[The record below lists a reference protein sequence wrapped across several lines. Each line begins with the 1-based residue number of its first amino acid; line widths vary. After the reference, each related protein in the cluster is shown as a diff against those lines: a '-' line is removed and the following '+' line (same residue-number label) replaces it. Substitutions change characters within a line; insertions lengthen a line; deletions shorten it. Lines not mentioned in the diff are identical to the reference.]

1 VLIGDLLLKPSFHL
15 AVSGTRAAII
25 SSDAA
30 HDYLNLVDVSSPT
43 APVLT
48 GSVVIGPPGTG
59 KGVVLLGTAAYVAA
73 NTQGLQIYDA
83 IFATPVLRAVVDTVG
98 SAVDLA
104 IEGPLAYVADPPST
118 VSVIDLGGSA
128 PPPTPGAMGI
138 AGLIHYYSNPSLAV
152 NGAVV
157 QLRNMTAG
165 TITATAQ
172 TNASGQYAF
181 SGLSGGNW
189 QVQPLKN
196 GNAGSAIDI
205 LDAVAILQATVG
217 TRTLS
222 PQQHIACDVSG
233 DNSVNIIDAVLIMQ
247 YTVGLISRFPVA
259 QTCNSD
265 WAFVPEPAPAA
276 NQQILAPLISTTT
289 CRNGAIGFNPL
300 AAQADNQNF
309 SAVLFGDC
317 TGNWQPSGSGA
328 AAALVAADT
337 ANGVRIG
344 QYVQS
349 SGGRFRVPVSV
360 TTGSFR
366 GLTAEIRY
374 DPTQFTAFRVRPVRR
389 AHSALMEANLQV
401 PGLVKVVMASARPL
415 PKGAAFVLEFA
426 SKQGQAGTP
435 QVRIQRTVIAR

>member
-1 VLIGDLLLKPSFHL
+1 
-15 AVSGTRAAII
+15 
-25 SSDAA
+25 
-30 HDYLNLVDVSSPT
+30 
-43 APVLT
+43 
-48 GSVVIGPPGTG
+48 
-59 KGVVLLGTAAYVAA
+59 
-73 NTQGLQIYDA
+73 
-83 IFATPVLRAVVDTVG
+83 
-98 SAVDLA
+98 
-104 IEGPLAYVADPPST
+104 
-118 VSVIDLGGSA
+118 
-128 PPPTPGAMGI
+128 
-138 AGLIHYYSNPSLAV
+138 LAV

-181 SGLSGGNW
+181 SGLSAGNW